1 MTAAIALGAGLALAA
16 PLAASAD
23 STPNSYALGQF
34 LSGSLLGTNLDRI
47 AALEATTASNNG
59 SQSRQ
64 VSRDPLGVSAFGTTV
79 VKEPSGKQVNL
90 SDVVNVGAVN
100 QYAQADSDGSS
111 VAASGAVSSD
121 GGVGAGPVD
130 SAPSGSATLDL
141 DSLLGSRFAGVLSDL
156 KLQADAAGAQARGK
170 LTVASGDYSLA
181 GLRLTF
187 TSPAIAHLSSRVSS
201 ALDPVEGELGD
212 LNGSDGALANAVNS
226 VVKRINPIL
235 NLAGAGASVHAQ
247 VTSDLDAAIK
257 PLLTGS
263 YGDGAVSFNLDT
275 GAVSVDLAQ
284 LLGGDIS
291 KEPVGTEVLSD
302 TVVNQVLNGITT
314 TVATLGDQI
323 LAKARTALM
332 NARVD
337 VDATV
342 DASTPQSSGTG
353 DNCADTG
360 SGSGL
365 GDLVGGIVGGLPC
378 TSASKVLPDV
388 KTSLDLHLHGTV
400 GQLVDGTAS
409 QANGTLKLLG
419 VPTSVNVGNIV
430 DGVSSQ
436 LTNHLLDG
444 SSAVSKLTR
453 SLDTKLVKPAVTG
466 LVGSNDSVKTALTD
480 ALSVKLNNQDMTP
493 TGTGSIFTET
503 ALRVGALSD
512 ASPGGVA
519 TLNLAQAS
527 VGPNVTRVVAAG
539 SPSDPGLPGDPEAP
553 TLSGSGSN
561 PGSVSAPILPA
572 AFATMAFTGVS
583 VALLVAIMLA
593 LLAAGAYLV
602 REGRRRQT

>member
-1 MTAAIALGAGLALAA
+1 
-16 PLAASAD
+16 
-23 STPNSYALGQF
+23 
-34 LSGSLLGTNLDRI
+34 
-47 AALEATTASNNG
+47 
-59 SQSRQ
+59 
-64 VSRDPLGVSAFGTTV
+64 
-79 VKEPSGKQVNL
+79 
-90 SDVVNVGAVN
+90 
-100 QYAQADSDGSS
+100 
-111 VAASGAVSSD
+111 
-121 GGVGAGPVD
+121 VGAGPVD

-141 DSLLGSRFAGVLSDL
+141 DSLLGSRFDGVLSDL

-170 LTVASGDYSLA
+170 LNVASGDYSLA
-181 GLRLTF
+181 GLKLTF

-212 LNGSDGALANAVNS
+212 LGGSDGALASAVNS

-235 NLAGAGASVHAQ
+235 NLAGADASVHAQ

-263 YGDGAVSFNLDT
+263 YGTGAVSFNLDT
-275 GAVSVDLAQ
+275 GAVSVDLAK

-291 KEPVGTEVLSD
+291 KEPAGTEVLSD
-302 TVVNQVLNGITT
+302 AVVNQVLNGITG

-332 NARVD
+332 KARVD

-342 DASTPQSSGTG
+342 DASTPQSSG
-353 DNCADTG
+353 NCTDAG
-360 SGSGL
+360 SGAGL

-378 TSASKVLPDV
+378 TSASKVLPDL
-388 KTSLDLHLHGTV
+388 KTSLDVHLHGTV

-409 QANGTLKLLG
+409 QASGTLKLLG
-419 VPTSVNVGNIV
+419 VPASVNVGNIV
-430 DGVSSQ
+430 DGVSNQ

-444 SSAVSKLTR
+444 NSAVSKLTE
-453 SLDTKLVKPAVTG
+453 SLDTKLVNPAVTG
-466 LVGSNDSVKTALTD
+466 LLGSNNSVKTALTD
-480 ALSVKLNNQDMTP
+480 ALSVRLNNQDLAP
-493 TGTGSIFTET
+493 AGTGSTFTET
-503 ALRVGALSD
+503 ALRVGVLSD
-512 ASPGGVA
+512 AAPGGVA
-519 TLNLAQAS
+519 TVNLAQAS

-561 PGSVSAPILPA
+561 PSSVSAPSVPA
-572 AFATMAFTGVS
+572 VLGTMAFTGVS
-583 VALLVAIMLA
+583 VELLVTIMLA

-602 REGRRRQT
+602 REGYRRNSRRQT